1 MKVNKLKEMNNNL
14 AQLLNLTSTKRFE
27 QQESLTAENFKM
39 NLSAL
44 SNCLISDDLDCE
56 LDVIMS
62 EDDHVEQ
69 SLPEHVFLTIIVF
82 YCLIFVVGLVG
93 NTLVIYVVS
102 R

>member
-1 MKVNKLKEMNNNL
+1 MNNNL
-14 AQLLNLTSTKRFE
+14 AQLLNLTSTKRLE

-62 EDDHVEQ
+62 EDDQVEQ